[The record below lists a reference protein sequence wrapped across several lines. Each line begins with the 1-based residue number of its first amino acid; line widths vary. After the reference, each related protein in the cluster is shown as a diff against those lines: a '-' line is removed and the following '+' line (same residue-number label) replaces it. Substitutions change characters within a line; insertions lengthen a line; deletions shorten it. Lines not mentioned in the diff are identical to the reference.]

1 MEIAL
6 ESTVFTHGFPYPH
19 NIEIALKLEQV
30 AKNNGC
36 QPRTIGIINGKP
48 RIGLSEKEIHDL
60 ATHENVIKAGVRE
73 LPYVIAKNLWAS
85 ATVSASMRLA
95 AMHSIKVF
103 ATGGIGGVHHGK
115 WDVSQDIMEL
125 SRTKIIVVS
134 AGPKSILD
142 LATTSEMLE
151 TFGVLTVGF
160 KTDEMPAFYS
170 HHSKIKILPVD
181 TAEEIINIFHSMDSM
196 RIESGL
202 LVFNPIPAEHEIPDE
217 LVKSW
222 VDKAEEDLR
231 KNRISGKQVTPFLL
245 QKLAEY
251 SEGRTV
257 QSNKILLENNVLLGC
272 EILKALAKAEG

>member
-19 NIEIALKLEQV
+19 NIEIALRLEQV
-30 AKNNGC
+30 AKDNGC
-36 QPRTIGIINGKP
+36 QPRTIGIINGEPK
-48 RIGLSEKEIHDL
+48 IGLSEKEINDL
-60 ATHENVIKAGVRE
+60 ANHENVIKAGVRE
-73 LPYVIAKNLWAS
+73 LPYVIGKNLWAS
-85 ATVSASMRLA
+85 TTVSATMRLA
-95 AMHSIKVF
+95 VMHSIKAF

-125 SRTKIIVVS
+125 SRTRIIVIS

-142 LATTSEMLE
+142 LAITSEMLE

-170 HHSKIKILPVD
+170 RHSGIQILPVD
-181 TAEEIINIFHSMDSM
+181 TTDEVVNIFRSMDSVGM
-196 RIESGL
+196 ESGL
-202 LVFNPIPAEHEIPDE
+202 LVFNPIPAEYEIPDD
-217 LVKSW
+217 LVQDW
-222 VDKAEEDLR
+222 VAKAEEDLR
-231 KNRISGKQVTPFLL
+231 KNHILSKQVTPFLL

-257 QSNKILLENNVLLGC
+257 QSNKMLLENNVLLGC
-272 EILKALAKAEG
+272 EILKALAKHEG